1 MDNKEDIIKEVVKDN
16 IINKWKDKE
25 QIKIEINNTK
35 TETITEITNPTGNNK
50 TVDKVKTKEWTNK
63 ITWIK
68 TEEECKITICNNRWE
83 TNNKWWVIC
92 NNKHKPKEWLKVKI
106 GKCHNNK
113 EHLNK
118 WLKVKNKCLLILNK
132 CVHNN
137 NRRSNSNVHNRINNN
152 NKQDY
157 QFKLHR

>member
-1 MDNKEDIIKEVVKDN
+1 MEEDIIKEVVKDN

-35 TETITEITNPTGNNK
+35 TETTETTNKIGNNK
-50 TVDKVKTKEWTNK
+50 TMVKTKEWTNK

-92 NNKHKPKEWLKVKI
+92 NNKTKEWTKI
-106 GKCHNNK
+106 ECHNNK

-118 WLKVKNKCLLILNK
+118 WVNKSKCLWILNK

-137 NRRSNSNVHNRINNN
+137 NRYSNSNVHNRINNN

>member
-35 TETITEITNPTGNNK
+35 TETTEITNPIGNNK
-50 TVDKVKTKEWTNK
+50 TMDKVKTKEWTNK

-83 TNNKWWVIC
+83 TNNKWWVS
-92 NNKHKPKEWLKVKI
+92 NNKTKEWLKAKI
-106 GKCHNNK
+106 EICHNNK
-113 EHLNK
+113 EHLSNK
-118 WLKVKNKCLLILNK
+118 CLNKNKCLLILNK

-137 NRRSNSNVHNRINNN
+137 NRYSNSNVHNRINNN

-157 QFKLHR
+157 QFKLHK